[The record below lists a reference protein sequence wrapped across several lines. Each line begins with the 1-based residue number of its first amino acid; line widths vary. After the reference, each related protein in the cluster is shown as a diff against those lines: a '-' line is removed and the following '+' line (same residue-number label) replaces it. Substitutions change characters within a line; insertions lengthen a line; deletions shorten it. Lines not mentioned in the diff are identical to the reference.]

1 MSVTHVVGVDPGL
14 VHTGVVSLVFA
25 PEDRCI
31 FVGHE
36 VVTGPDARAV
46 ADAITQPWPQDSRTW
61 GCLPPVIFIEGYRP
75 RSHLQQDK
83 QMTQAVTD
91 MKRALPG
98 SVVLQNTGV
107 KKVIR
112 QPLMELVGCWRFTTP
127 THHQDLR
134 SAARIA
140 LLGMCKDEEM
150 NRLLATVVADHLDG
164 RTWNVAAH

>member
-14 VHTGVVSLVFA
+14 VHTGCVGLVFA
-25 PEDRCI
+25 PAERTV
-31 FVGHE
+31 FVNHE
-36 VVTGPDARAV
+36 AVSGLDTKAV
-46 ADAITQPWPQDSRTW
+46 AEFIGQPWPQDSAAW
-61 GCLPPVIFIEGYRP
+61 GCLPPAIFIEGYRP

-83 QMTQAVTD
+83 QMAQAVTD

-112 QPLMELVGCWRFTTP
+112 QPLMELVGCWRFSTP

-150 NRLLATVVADHLDG
+150 NRLLATVVTDHQKG
-164 RTWNVAAH
+164 STWNVAAH

>member
-14 VHTGVVSLVFA
+14 VHTGVVSLYFMA
-25 PEDRCI
+25 DKQRI
-31 FVGHE
+31 YIGHE
-36 VVTGPDARAV
+36 AVLGPDPAAVSDWIDTAVQTGAR
-46 ADAITQPWPQDSRTW
+46 WPA
-61 GCLPPVIFIEGYRP
+61 IFIEGYRP

-91 MKRALPG
+91 MRRALPG

-112 QPLMELVGCWRFTTP
+112 QPLMELVGCWRFSTP

>member
-1 MSVTHVVGVDPGL
+1 MSVTHVVGIDPGL
-14 VHTGVVSLVFA
+14 VHTGVVGLLFDDTNHSISVTSLAVS
-25 PEDRCI
+25 
-31 FVGHE
+31 
-36 VVTGPDARAV
+36 GPDAHVVSAS
-46 ADAITQPWPQDSRTW
+46 IPQY
-61 GCLPPVIFIEGYRP
+61 GKAPAIFIEGYRP

-83 QMTQAVTD
+83 QMAQAVTD

-98 SVVLQNTGV
+98 SIVLDNTGV

-112 QPLMELVGCWRFTTP
+112 QSLMELVGCWRFTTP